1 MKKNNILKIVVI
13 IALCMFLNTKNTNA
27 LLPPMPFSIT
37 VDAPADV
44 TGGVEAGGNTAVKFM
59 EKAQAKYAE
68 VIDKINKFKGKVEDK
83 INSVV
88 GKAGDKLSAIKDKVN
103 DKVGKI
109 KDKAEDKLD
118 KLGDKVDKRVDRLNQ
133 KFGRVQERYN
143 ERLSKFNS
151 KISQIHRKDK
161 GEPTIATSREI
172 AECQIADLDDIN
184 SIMEAFDKLFGNY
197 PADLLKK
204 HPQHSTGIR
213 KIYANKAVEFAN
225 DALIELYI
233 SSRELD
239 ERMEAL
245 QTEVDGLSE
254 KYVTGETIEEAPE
267 VEGETGEAN
276 DNLGSWVNY
285 YNVADI
291 YDSILRISE
300 ELSALEAQYEAAMAL
315 RGGVTP
321 KEPEEL
327 KEEET
332 EEVSF
337 NTYFAEFETSYAQ
350 VEAESDE
357 EKTYVNPKWKIIET
371 KPRVAVSPFKGSN
384 EQFKELQDIK
394 ILSVI
399 ANDAIEV
406 HNILQQIAE
415 YKKPYIEYD
424 RMGKLHLKIL
434 DNLSSSERCVVNYLK
449 QYYHDPIELWLGKD
463 CKYSVGDYKYIDCD
477 KNNKADKADL
487 DVWTSNHFLCGDNLE
502 KVCYGYGL
510 NQYESREGFAG
521 YLISLYKNFKA
532 EKILNVVDEVQNEE
546 TGETE
551 SKVSIFATQIT
562 DTDAIDS
569 ASETTLT
576 RPSEEEQESFVAMQ
590 TSGISDSNYVKFSDE
605 EKMNQNNR
613 EQEIITW
620 QIGALAAN
628 KLGEDMLKAQSVS
641 SEEHEKIRKTYPLW
655 NDEKYFYLTYLE
667 NKYKNM
673 RAYIVNLDMRELS
686 LAIAKEINS
695 ALYGVQVEDE
705 EPKIE
710 GIPVNVVKSYN
721 SQKIAELEGK
731 ITLVDVLSSAS
742 IVQDRFDG
750 EIKSLKQNYEN
761 EKTEL
766 QNDINELI
774 ERADA
779 LSLEYERLKTEYN
792 KKAEEKIN
800 VKGEEKAD
808 DEVIANS
815 ENNPSAKFLAVKSAR
830 NRRKLKNKIKEIE
843 SEMSVLKGQIDGMSS
858 QIADMRD
865 EILTKQDEL
874 KIIKNK
880 FVENLAKKEYQ
891 KEIEVTKALNELT
904 QLSAPKLSS
913 MVQNDGSVTG
923 RIFKSIV
930 NIADSAAKSVRSN
943 AINAINAGYDDIL
956 DMKEKGE
963 IYDILKYYK
972 LANIHEGIIKNIT
985 DPKVNLSSGLLSK
998 YVNMAAIETLATR
1011 VIADKLESLLCQ
1023 ENKCRTADKEYY
1035 VGISPNANDFS
1046 APKEIL
1052 QSYTP
1057 PLREIVH
1064 FDGVN
1069 YDNLL
1074 KSNKLYVSKESL
1086 LESISESLS
1095 YSQGK
1100 LVSYPPIWKLLLSEK
1115 GFVERDVPIIPLL
1128 MRPELP
1134 DIPIHTLEIAH
1145 LQTDDLIRGGIY
1157 PCTYNGHVINV
1168 NNAGFVAQE
1177 GGSNIPGCAH
1187 IKSIDAKG
1195 IKKSFKL
1202 DNGDT
1207 ISFKKGSGTK
1217 GEVSELS
1224 LLVYHT
1230 EDNRGLRFDRNLSK
1244 AIKYLKEVSEND
1256 DKDYDKSQKHKSEN
1270 MVLARNQLGDFLTLV
1285 EYETE
1290 YQKAL
1295 NDFEVKL
1302 DESRQQLLDVVSAYE
1317 EFDIKVLC
1325 DVEMAAKVK
1334 TPEDADIESVC
1345 RSRPYLMEFDL
1356 ANADTYKAFIKELN
1370 KVKENRI
1377 KEVENGL
1384 EKLKGDNEA
1393 LAESIDY
1400 LKNTLELLKKD
1411 KDELVSISEGMSLKE
1426 LETNIKRGQADKDA
1440 QDEYEKEV
1448 DKSYKEKEDGIIT
1461 PYCAVY

>member
-13 IALCMFLNTKNTNA
+13 IALCMFINTRDTNA

-68 VIDKINKFKGKVEDK
+68 VLDKINKFKGKVEDK
-83 INSVV
+83 VNSVV
-88 GKAGDKLSAIKDKVN
+88 GKAEDKLKAIKDKVSN
-103 DKVGKI
+103 KVDKI

-118 KLGDKVDKRVDRLNQ
+118 KLADKVDSKKDKLNQ
-133 KFGRVQERYN
+133 KFGRVQEKFN
-143 ERLSKFNS
+143 EKLSKFNS

-172 AECQIADLDDIN
+172 AECEIADLDDIN
-184 SIMEAFDKLFGNY
+184 SIMEAFDTLFGNY

-204 HPQHSTGIR
+204 YPQHGTGIR
-213 KIYANKAVEFAN
+213 KIYSNKAVEFAN

-233 SSRELD
+233 SSRDLD
-239 ERMEAL
+239 ERMEDL

-254 KYVTGETIEEAPE
+254 KYVTGETVEEAPE

-300 ELSALEAQYEAAMAL
+300 ELSALEAQYEAAMSL
-315 RGGVTP
+315 QGGVIP
-321 KEPEEL
+321 KEPKKL
-327 KEEET
+327 KEEGT

-350 VEAESDE
+350 FEVRSDE
-357 EKTYVNPKWKIIET
+357 EKTYINPKWKIVET

-384 EQFKELQDIK
+384 EQFKELQDIN

-406 HNILQQIAE
+406 HNILQQVTE
-415 YKKPYIEYD
+415 YKKPYIEYG
-424 RMGKLHLKIL
+424 RMSKLHEKIIN
-434 DNLSSSERCVVNYLK
+434 NLYDSEKCVIKHLSK
-449 QYYHDPIELWLGKD
+449 YYKDPDELWLGKG
-463 CKYSVGDYKYIDCD
+463 CEYRSPGIHCD
-477 KNNKADKADL
+477 KNNKLDKADL
-487 DVWTSNHFLCGDNLE
+487 DVWTSNHVLCGDRLE
-502 KVCYGYGL
+502 KVCYAYGL
-510 NQYESREGFAG
+510 NQYENREGFAG

-532 EKILNVVDEVQNEE
+532 EKTLNVVEEVQNEE
-546 TGETE
+546 TGEIE
-551 SKVSIFATQIT
+551 GNVSIFATQTI
-562 DTDAIDS
+562 DVDAIDS
-569 ASETTLT
+569 AAEITLT
-576 RPSEEEQESFVAMQ
+576 KPSEEEQESHVAMQ

-628 KLGEDMLKAQSVS
+628 KLGEDMLKAQSVN
-641 SEEHEKIRKTYPLW
+641 SEEHEKISKPYPLW
-655 NDEKYFYLTYLE
+655 NDEKYFYSTYLE

-673 RAYIVNLDMRELS
+673 RAYITNLDMRKLS
-686 LAIAKEINS
+686 LAIAKEING
-695 ALYGVQVEDE
+695 ALFGVQVEDE

-710 GIPVNVVKSYN
+710 GIPVNIVKSYN
-721 SQKIAELEGK
+721 SEKIAELEGN
-731 ITLVDVLSSAS
+731 IEIVDVLSGAS
-742 IVQDRFDG
+742 IVQDRLDG
-750 EIKSLKQNYEN
+750 EISGLKNDYKYKKN
-761 EKTEL
+761 KL
-766 QNDINELI
+766 QNDIDELTESI
-774 ERADA
+774 DA
-779 LSLEYERLKTEYN
+779 LSIEYERLKTEYN

-800 VKGEEKAD
+800 VKGEEKSD
-808 DEVIANS
+808 DEIIKNS
-815 ENNPSAKFLAVKSAR
+815 ENNLSAKFLAVKSVK

-843 SEMSVLKGQIDGMSS
+843 NEMSVLKGQIDDMSS
-858 QIADMRD
+858 QIANMKDD
-865 EILTKQDEL
+865 ILTKQDEL
-874 KIIKNK
+874 KVIKNE
-880 FVENLAKKEYQ
+880 FVENFAKKEYQ
-891 KEIEVTKALNELT
+891 KEIEVTKAINEIT
-904 QLSAPKLSS
+904 QLSAPKLST
-913 MVQNDGSVTG
+913 MVQSDGSVTG
-923 RIFKSIV
+923 KIFKNIID
-930 NIADSAAKSVRSN
+930 IADSAARIVRSN
-943 AINAINAGYDDIL
+943 AVNAINEGYSDIR
-956 DMKEKGE
+956 DMREKM
-963 IYDILKYYK
+963 YDILEYHKIVS
-972 LANIHEGIIKNIT
+972 IHKDIIKNIT
-985 DPKVNLSSGLLSK
+985 EPKVELSSGLLNK
-998 YVNMAAIETLATR
+998 YVNIAAIETLAAGL
-1011 VIADKLESLLCQ
+1011 IADELKAVLCQ
-1023 ENKCRTADKEYY
+1023 EDKCITTDEEYY
-1035 VGISPNANDFS
+1035 VGINPNANDFS

-1086 LESISESLS
+1086 LESISESVS
-1095 YSQGK
+1095 YNQGEV
-1100 LVSYPPIWKLLLSEK
+1100 VSYPPIWKLLLSEK

-1134 DIPIHTLEIAH
+1134 DIPIHTIEIAH
-1145 LQTDDLIRGGIY
+1145 LQTDELIRGGTY
-1157 PCTYNGHVINV
+1157 PCAYNGYIIDV
-1168 NNAGFVAQE
+1168 NNAGFVVQE
-1177 GGSNIPGCAH
+1177 GGASNCAH

-1202 DNGDT
+1202 DNGDAVP
-1207 ISFKKGSGTK
+1207 FKKGVGTK

-1230 EDNRGLRFDRNLSK
+1230 EDNRGLKFDVNLSK

-1256 DKDYDKSQKHKSEN
+1256 DKDYDKAQKHKSEN
-1270 MVLARNQLGDFLTLV
+1270 MVLARNQFGDFLTFV

-1295 NDFEVKL
+1295 NDFEIKL

-1334 TPEDADIESVC
+1334 TSEDADIESVC
-1345 RSRPYLMEFDL
+1345 RSRPYLMKFDL

-1377 KEVENGL
+1377 KDVENGL
-1384 EKLKGDNEA
+1384 EKLKGSNEA
-1393 LAESIDY
+1393 LTESIDY
-1400 LKNTLELLKKD
+1400 IKNTLELLKKD
-1411 KDELVSISEGMSLKE
+1411 KDELVNISEGMSLKE
-1426 LETNIKRGQADKDA
+1426 LETNIKRSQADKDA

-1448 DKSYKEKEDGIIT
+1448 EKSYKEKEDGIIT
-1461 PYCAVY
+1461 PYCAIYE